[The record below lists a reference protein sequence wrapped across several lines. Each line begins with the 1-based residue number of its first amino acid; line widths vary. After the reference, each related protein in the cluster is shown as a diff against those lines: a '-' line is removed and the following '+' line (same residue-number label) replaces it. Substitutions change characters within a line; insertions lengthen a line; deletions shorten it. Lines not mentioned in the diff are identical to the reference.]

1 MFESTLVDERSESH
15 RPWTVAVSF
24 LGQSLLVLVALLIP
38 LLTTQ
43 SLPPGQWMSV
53 LLAPPPPLGA
63 PPAPPRAPQSVAVVA
78 PAIFETDVLMAPATI
93 PDKVALLVEDAA
105 GPPRIDEDSSIGNTV
120 GPIGSTIGVP
130 SSLWSNSSSNR
141 VPLPPPPPPPANPPK
156 PATPRAVRVSTSIQS
171 AKLIH
176 RVVPVYP
183 NIAKQAGVSGVVKIE
198 AIIAR
203 DGTIR
208 KLEVHSGHP
217 LLIRSA
223 MDAVKQWRYRPTH
236 LNGKPV
242 EVLTQ
247 VEVRFV
253 LR

>member
-156 PATPRAVRVSTSIQS
+156 PATPTGGSGEYVDSKRQVDSQGRPGLSE
-171 AKLIH
+171 H
-176 RVVPVYP
+176 R
-183 NIAKQAGVSGVVKIE
+183 QAGRSQRRREDRGDHRPRRNHQE
-198 AIIAR
+198 A
-203 DGTIR
+203 GG
-208 KLEVHSGHP
+208 S
-217 LLIRSA
+217 
-223 MDAVKQWRYRPTH
+223 QRPPTPD
-236 LNGKPV
+236 PV
-242 EVLTQ
+242 
-247 VEVRFV
+247 RHG
-253 LR
+253 RR